1 VSILNGNYPERSVV
15 EAEVFN
21 STDAGKLTEK
31 RYKTNWRLPP
41 KLFHIL

>member
-21 STDAGKLTEK
+21 YN
-31 RYKTNWRLPP
+31 RWVKTNRKNKVN
-41 KLFHIL
+41 KLEATP